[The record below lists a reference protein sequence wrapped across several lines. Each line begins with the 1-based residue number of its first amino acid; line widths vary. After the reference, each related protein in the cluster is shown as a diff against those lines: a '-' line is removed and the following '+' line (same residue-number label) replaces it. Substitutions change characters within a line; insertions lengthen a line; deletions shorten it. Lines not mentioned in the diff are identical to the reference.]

1 MALLMVLLIPAL
13 ISNSI
18 GNPASLSGGPTIR
31 EERDEKMRLGK
42 WQNNKTKNEK
52 YLSGIV

>member
-1 MALLMVLLIPAL
+1 MVLLIPAL

>member
-1 MALLMVLLIPAL
+1 MVLLISPL

-18 GNPASLSGGPTIR
+18 GNPASLSGSSTLR
-31 EERDEKMRLGK
+31 EEREEKIRLVR

-52 YLSGIV
+52 CLSGIV